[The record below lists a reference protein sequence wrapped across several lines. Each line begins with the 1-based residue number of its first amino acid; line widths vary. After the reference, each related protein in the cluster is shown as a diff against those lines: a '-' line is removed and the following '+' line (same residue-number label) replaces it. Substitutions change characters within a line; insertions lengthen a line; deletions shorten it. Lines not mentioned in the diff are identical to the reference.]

1 LIRGPAILRP
11 AEPPNKSEVPKRVQ
25 STFFDERRAYREEQ
39 AGLREYLALFCR

>member
-1 LIRGPAILRP
+1 MCVWWTERLR
-11 AEPPNKSEVPKRVQ
+11 EVDKRVQ